1 MKKTLILLYLLNAY
15 ILSGMSQTLIK
26 SENDSTFTT
35 EFINGEEWAII
46 AKDGFIVGVNNKL
59 VKDDYGKFYKLQIII
74 YNKTDKSYTFEPDS
88 INSYCTLKNESYNQM
103 KVYTSESFQKMIKN
117 KQAWATAFMGFANG
131 LNAGMAANSTSYVST
146 PYGGYT
152 ANTYNTGS
160 AAIANMIAT
169 NQMIEMDKQMK
180 NDLAIKD
187 EGYLKKNTIHPEEGI
202 IGYMFVKRQKG
213 KTMDVII
220 PINNT
225 SYRYRWNID
234 CK

>member
-35 EFINGEEWAII
+35 EFRNGEEWAII

-103 KVYTSESFQKMIKN
+103 KVYTSESFQKMIKTN
-117 KQAWATAFMGFANG
+117 RRG
-131 LNAGMAANSTSYVST
+131 L
-146 PYGGYT
+146 
-152 ANTYNTGS
+152 
-160 AAIANMIAT
+160 
-169 NQMIEMDKQMK
+169 Q
-180 NDLAIKD
+180 L
-187 EGYLKKNTIHPEEGI
+187 
-202 IGYMFVKRQKG
+202 
-213 KTMDVII
+213 
-220 PINNT
+220 
-225 SYRYRWNID
+225 
-234 CK
+234 